1 MQINKCSTTHKQNQ
15 GKKIIIISTEVEKAC
30 DKIQHSFMMKTLKK
44 LKIQRTYLN
53 IIKVI
58 HDTLIVNLTLSG
70 ENLKLFPVKSR
81 MRKGCPP
88 FPLVLNIVLDFLV
101 REIRQKKEIKGIQIE
116 KEEIKLSLFADDA
129 VFYIKDIIN
138 YTKILLY
145 LINMLSKVAKHKIN
159 TQKSVTLLYTNNE
172 QSEKQIKKTTAFM
185 ILSKN

>member
-1 MQINKCSTTHKQNQ
+1 
-15 GKKIIIISTEVEKAC
+15 
-30 DKIQHSFMMKTLKK
+30 
-44 LKIQRTYLN
+44 
-53 IIKVI
+53 
-58 HDTLIVNLTLSG
+58 
-70 ENLKLFPVKSR
+70 
-81 MRKGCPP
+81 
-88 FPLVLNIVLDFLV
+88 VLDFLV